1 MQRAPAD
8 FKARRFQPAARLSRS
23 GEPGRET
30 LLSLLAGIEEW
41 MGSAET
47 RHARA
52 HAHIAHAH
60 AHARAHAHAHAHAH
74 AKHMRMHV

>member
-30 LLSLLAGIEEW
+30 LLSILAGIEEW
-41 MGSAET
+41 MGNAET
-47 RHARA
+47 RHALALALALATHTCTRTRNL
-52 HAHIAHAH
+52 HLHLHLH
-60 AHARAHAHAHAHAH
+60 L
-74 AKHMRMHV
+74 